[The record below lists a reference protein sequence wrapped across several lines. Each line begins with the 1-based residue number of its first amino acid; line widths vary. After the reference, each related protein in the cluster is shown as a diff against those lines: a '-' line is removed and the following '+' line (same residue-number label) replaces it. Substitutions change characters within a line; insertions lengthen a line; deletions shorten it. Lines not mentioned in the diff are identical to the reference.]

1 MTKEALSAAVAAKLD
16 VTKSFGEDAVNAVLD
31 SITEALAEK
40 ENVVLIGF
48 GKFEP
53 KWKASRTA
61 KNLKTGEP
69 IQIVAHYGIKF
80 TPGKKL
86 KDIVAK

>member
-48 GKFEP
+48 CLLYTSP
-53 KWKASRTA
+53 SPRDTR
-61 KNLKTGEP
+61 
-69 IQIVAHYGIKF
+69 
-80 TPGKKL
+80 
-86 KDIVAK
+86 

>member
-61 KNLKTGEP
+61 KNLKTMDRFGKIHHLIYQ
-69 IQIVAHYGIKF
+69 IQQYRIAAPRV
-80 TPGKKL
+80 
-86 KDIVAK
+86 

>member
-48 GKFEP
+48 GKFAP
-53 KWKASRTA
+53 TWKAARTGT
-61 KNLKTGEP
+61 NLHTGEP
-69 IQIVAHYGIKF
+69 IHIPGHYGVKF

>member
-16 VTKSFGEDAVNAVLD
+16 VSKSFGEEAVNAVLD
-31 SITEALAEK
+31 SISEAMAAR

-53 KWKASRTA
+53 KWKAARMA
-61 KNLKTGEP
+61 KNLQTGEP
-69 IQIVAHYGIKF
+69 IRVPGHYGIKF

-86 KDIVAK
+86 KDLVAK